1 MRGVILSGG
10 RGTRL
15 GIDTPKSL
23 IEIIRDMP
31 ILQYLIGYMEC
42 MHIHDITCISDVEKP
57 VRPWLESNYPKIRI
71 VDQQEPMGTGQA
83 VHLALKDISIYQLRK
98 RGLLVMLGGII
109 PTSLMFLHAI
119 WGAPQHSMLGVYE
132 SDTPQDGAVVE
143 IDRKGWLTKVTAKP
157 ENRASNTILSGIF
170 YFANSELFFTAQ
182 EKLMRFNVKLKGE
195 YDIIGAIRLMHQ
207 YGESFKCVENR
218 IFDCG
223 TDEGIKKA
231 REYFASNAN
240 GA

>member
-23 IEIIRDMP
+23 IEIDGFP
-31 ILQYLIGYMEC
+31 ILSHLITYAYAVGVDS
-42 MHIHDITCISDVEKP
+42 ISCISDVQKP
-57 VRPWLESNYPKIRI
+57 VRPWLESNCPKIRI

-119 WGAPQHSMLGVYE
+119 WDAPQHSMLGVYD

-143 IDRKGWLTKVTAKP
+143 IDRKGWLTKVTEKP
-157 ENRASNTILSGIF
+157 ENPASNTILSGLF
-170 YFANSELFFTAQ
+170 YFADSELFFTAQ

-195 YDIIGAIRLMHQ
+195 YDIIGAVTLMHQ

-218 IFDCG
+218 VFDCG
-223 TDEGIKKA
+223 THEGIKKA
-231 REYFASNAN
+231 REYFATNAN
-240 GA
+240 GS